1 MKLEKTLSISFISMI
16 LLSFNAYSDDIKSQ
30 ISACNQALDQAN
42 PNQAIQIADNLLK
55 QNNTHADAL
64 LCKGRAYSALGQND
78 EAEKTL
84 ILAAKNAQAGFDTTI
99 ANLVLGNFY
108 KQHQNPDLALAS
120 YQKSLASSQQ
130 EKNQKFIRISHN
142 LIAEAYTQKHD
153 YNAAL
158 NSYQAGSE
166 LANNDNER
174 ADSFERLA
182 STYQALNQLDN
193 AVEYQLKAVLMQ
205 KKAGSLDQYAEAS
218 LTLGKLFTQ
227 NKDYTSAEKTLQRLL
242 KFSQENGGAYYEAKA
257 DLYLAQTKQAQGD
270 KASATLLL
278 QDAKKIAAKIQ
289 ADDLIASINK
299 EEETSP

>member
-30 ISACNQALDQAN
+30 VSACNQALDQAN
-42 PNQAIQIADNLLK
+42 PSQAIQIADNILK

-78 EAEKTL
+78 EAEKIL

-278 QDAKKIAAKIQ
+278 QDAKKIAEKIQ
-289 ADDLIASINK
+289 AEDLIASINK